1 MNAQPENNIKNN
13 DNVWENIKIEEDK
26 AEGGQIISYIKKGRG
41 YSRTKATTWG
51 RALRTCIR

>member
-41 YSRTKATTWG
+41 YSAQSDHLG
-51 RALRTCIR
+51 PCA

>member
-26 AEGGQIISYIKKGRG
+26 AEEQ
-41 YSRTKATTWG
+41 TTMCVNHLA
-51 RALRTCIR
+51 RKN